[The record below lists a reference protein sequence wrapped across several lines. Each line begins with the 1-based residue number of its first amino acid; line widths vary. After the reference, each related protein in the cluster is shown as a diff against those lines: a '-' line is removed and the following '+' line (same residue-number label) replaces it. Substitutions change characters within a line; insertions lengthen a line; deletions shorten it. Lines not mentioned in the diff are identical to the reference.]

1 MGQSKSG
8 SDSKQANERKL
19 LALLCTVEKSDGVM
33 QGSQKGG
40 DQICDVM
47 GEE

>member
-19 LALLCTVEKSDGVM
+19 PALLCTVEKSDGVM
-33 QGSQKGG
+33 QGSQRGG
-40 DQICDVM
+40 VKICDAM
-47 GEE
+47 GEV